1 MTVGKTE
8 IFVYADW
15 VGLNQ
20 PTLMGILSAHRA
32 KGRKSFSF
40 EYDRNW
46 LNSSDRRLLDPDLN
60 YYSGPQ
66 FPNDKENFGLFLD
79 SMPDTW
85 GRTLMRRREIQYA
98 KEVGAKPRT
107 LYDIDFLLGVFDET
121 RIGALRYKLSPDG
134 PFLDNNVEKATP
146 PWSTVGALQNAV
158 EHYENDGDNEADPR
172 WLNMLIAPGSS
183 LGGAR
188 PKANILD
195 KKGELWI
202 AKFPSKSDTI
212 DKGAWEY
219 LTNLLA
225 RNAGIWVPPFR
236 IQKLHGNYHTFFTK
250 RFDRSISGRIH
261 FSSAMTMTGN
271 TEDTVRDAPASYLDL
286 VNFIST
292 YGTNINENLKELWR
306 RIIFN
311 IAVSNTDDHL
321 RNHGFLLLD
330 KGWQLSPAYDLNP
343 SIDKDGLS
351 LNIDMDN
358 NAMDFKLA
366 GAVGEYFRLTPR
378 EMNEIIEKVSSS
390 VAQWRRIAKEVGIP
404 RSEQELMSS
413 AFRVE

>member
-172 WLNMLIAPGSS
+172 WLNMLIASGSS

-236 IQKLHGNYHTFFTK
+236 IQKLYGNYHTFFTK

-358 NAMDFKLA
+358 NAMDFELA

-378 EMNEIIEKVSSS
+378 EMNEIIEKVSSL